1 MRRLS
6 IVIVGVVLAL
16 AGQGCVERQLV
27 ISTTPDG
34 VELFVDGREVG
45 TTIAGEPVAAPFD
58 AYGTHTVVAR
68 KRGHVPVRC
77 QVTVDPPWWQW
88 FPLDFFTDVLWPGT
102 VHDTHEL
109 TLTLSPRADPA
120 DADALE
126 RRARH
131 LAEHEGR
138 RP

>member
-1 MRRLS
+1 MRS
-6 IVIVGVVLAL
+6 AWIVVGVGLAL
-16 AGQGCVERQLV
+16 GGQGCVERQLV
-27 ISTTPDG
+27 IETQPEG

-45 TTIAGEPVAAPFD
+45 TTIAGEPVAFTFES
-58 AYGTHTVVAR
+58 YGTHTVVAR

-77 QVTVDPPWWQW
+77 QVTLDPPWWQW
-88 FPLDFFTDVLWPGT
+88 FPIDIFTDVLWPGT
-102 VHDTHEL
+102 VRDTHEL
-109 TLTLSPRADPA
+109 TLELAARPEPE

>member
-6 IVIVGVVLAL
+6 IVVIGVGLAL
-16 AGQGCVERQLV
+16 LGQGCVERQLV
-27 ISTTPDG
+27 IETQPEG

-45 TTIAGEPVAAPFD
+45 TTLEGEPVAYTFD
-58 AYGTHTVVAR
+58 AYGTHTITAR

-77 QVTVDPPWWQW
+77 QVTLDPPWWQW
-88 FPLDFFTDVLWPGT
+88 FPIDVFTDVLWPGT
-102 VHDTHEL
+102 VTDTHEL
-109 TLTLSPRADPA
+109 TLTLAARPEPE